1 MSLRSQRTAVTL
13 AVTCLVLS
21 SLAWAGE
28 VKPPVNAG
36 EAWRVYDA
44 SGKEVSR
51 LVLGGIDV
59 KTGQL
64 SYTTVDLATGTA
76 APAAHALP
84 WEVRD
89 VIKTEVAKGDHADR
103 GVFLDRAQMNFQT
116 LETVKAAD
124 LGGAPAAQAGAPGG
138 KPGAPA
144 AGGKPAGPGA
154 EGAAAPPGAPAAGG
168 KGGPGGPAAPA
179 AEGPGAGAP
188 PGGPSAGGKGGPG
201 APGGEAAVGAEGGA
215 ASEEG
220 GEGGGKGLPLPLLG
234 GAVAAVVLIVVIVL
248 ALKKKKAA

>member
-1 MSLRSQRTAVTL
+1 MSLRSQRTAVML
-13 AVTCLVLS
+13 AVTCLILS

-51 LVLGGIDV
+51 LVLGGMDA

-64 SYTTVDLATGTA
+64 SYTTVDLATGTP

-84 WEVRD
+84 WEMRD
-89 VIKTEVAKGDHADR
+89 VIKAEVAKGDHADR

-116 LETVKAAD
+116 LETVKASD
-124 LGGAPAAQAGAPGG
+124 LGAAPAAQAGAPGG

-144 AGGKPAGPGA
+144 P
-154 EGAAAPPGAPAAGG
+154 GG
-168 KGGPGGPAAPA
+168 KGGPGAPA

-188 PGGPSAGGKGGPG
+188 PG
-201 APGGEAAVGAEGGA
+201 APAA
-215 ASEEG
+215 G
-220 GEGGGKGLPLPLLG
+220 GEGGPAGPAAEGP
-234 GAVAAVVLIVVIVL
+234 GAGAPP
-248 ALKKKKAA
+248 

>member
-1 MSLRSQRTAVTL
+1 MSLRSQRTAVML

-28 VKPPVNAG
+28 VKPPVKAG

-51 LVLGGIDV
+51 LVLGGIDA

-144 AGGKPAGPGA
+144 P
-154 EGAAAPPGAPAAGG
+154 GG

-179 AEGPGAGAP
+179 AEGPGAGAPPGGPAAGGEGGPGAGAP

-201 APGGEAAVGAEGGA
+201 APGGEAAAGAEGGA

-220 GEGGGKGLPLPLLG
+220 GEGGGKGLPLALIAG
-234 GAVAAVVLIVVIVL
+234 VVGAIVVVVVIAL